1 MFRYIANG
9 IKYATKY
16 FCVKV
21 ALGNR
26 FQSIGMGRIEHSAK
40 ILAKENGRI
49 HLGRRVMISEW
60 SKLSSY
66 AGILEIGDGVYFNRN
81 VLIACHERISI
92 GRDCLFRPNC
102 CVYDHNHKIING
114 RTCANEYKTASV
126 VIGDNCWFGANVV
139 VLKGVT
145 IGEGSIIG
153 AGCIISED
161 IPPFSMVTSE
171 RRNVVTPLLVD
182 N

>member
-16 FCVKV
+16 FCVKA
-21 ALGNR
+21 ALGSR

-40 ILAKENGRI
+40 ILSKGNGRI
-49 HLGRRVMISEW
+49 HLGRRVVISEL
-60 SKLSSY
+60 SKLSST
-66 AGILEIGDGVYFNRN
+66 AGVLEIGDGVYLNHN

-92 GRDCLFRPNC
+92 GKDCLFGPNC
-102 CVYDHNHKIING
+102 CIYDHNHKIIKG
-114 RTCANEYKTASV
+114 RTCGNEYKTAPV

-145 IGEGSIIG
+145 VGEGSIIG
-153 AGCIISED
+153 AGCIICED

-171 RRNVVTPLLVD
+171 RRNVITPLRVD